1 MNFDK
6 LRFWLL
12 NSVLEFNF
20 IFFYLLKYVNLVLQ
34 ILWINYTTLFIIL
47 LLEIK

>member
-12 NSVLEFNF
+12 NSVSEFNI

-34 ILWINYTTLFIIL
+34 ILRINYTTLSIIL